1 MATKTLIFKQL
12 FEVIGHSNQV
22 KFGDPMTEMDSRW
35 MEISK
40 NQTRLVDSNCCQHK
54 ASKYRQCF
62 VKRHG
67 SFAEALPRG
76 NVVGRFS
83 CELDHARRDVVS
95 KTWSCLVTF
104 RRLRCCSLQ
113 RLFAYFIASSCLAS
127 QRVERSMRVTS
138 SSLAGCS
145 VLSNEIMPSFGSL

>member
-22 KFGDPMTEMDSRW
+22 KFGHPMTEMDSRW

-40 NQTRLVDSNCCQHK
+40 NQTRLVDSYCCQHK
-54 ASKYRQCF
+54 ASKYRQDF

-83 CELDHARRDVVS
+83 CELDHTRRDVVVQHLELPRDVQEVAVLQLA
-95 KTWSCLVTF
+95 KTLCILY
-104 RRLRCCSLQ
+104 C
-113 RLFAYFIASSCLAS
+113 FILLGFPES
-127 QRVERSMRVTS
+127 
-138 SSLAGCS
+138 
-145 VLSNEIMPSFGSL
+145 